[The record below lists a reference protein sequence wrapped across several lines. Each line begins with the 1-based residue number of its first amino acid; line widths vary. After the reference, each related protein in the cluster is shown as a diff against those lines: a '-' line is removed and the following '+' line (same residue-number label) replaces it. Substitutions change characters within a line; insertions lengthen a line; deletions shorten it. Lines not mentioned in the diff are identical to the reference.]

1 MDLLIK
7 FCDQSM
13 KCGVFMD
20 LLIKLVRLLPVFR
33 WRTGRI
39 AVKESVPK
47 MKEYEEKLEIVC
59 VPYGTTSRVCW
70 N

>member
-1 MDLLIK
+1 
-7 FCDQSM
+7 
-13 KCGVFMD
+13 MD

-39 AVKESVPK
+39 AVTKIMKESVPK

>member
-1 MDLLIK
+1 
-7 FCDQSM
+7 
-13 KCGVFMD
+13 MD

-39 AVKESVPK
+39 AVTKIMKESVPN

-70 N
+70 S